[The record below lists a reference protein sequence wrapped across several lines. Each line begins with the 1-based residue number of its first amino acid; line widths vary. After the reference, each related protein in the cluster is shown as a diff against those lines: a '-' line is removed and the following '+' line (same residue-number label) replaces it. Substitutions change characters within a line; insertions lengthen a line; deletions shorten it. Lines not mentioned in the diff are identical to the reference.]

1 MFKTNNLR
9 KVTLKICCSAL
20 IYVFCL
26 PLDNIQAQE
35 PLIIARITEKITLD
49 GLVNESVWQKI
60 KPLPVVM
67 YIPNNGQEPTERTE
81 IFLAY
86 DDDNLYIA
94 SRFYD
99 SEPDKIQYP
108 SKKRDEGK
116 QTSDWLGLN
125 LDTFNDNENNL
136 LFGTTPAGLRSEV
149 AISNDGENYNFS
161 WNTFWDVATYLDE
174 KGWYAELQIPFS
186 SLRFQDVNG
195 RVVMGLIVWRYISRK
210 NEIDIFPA
218 IPSKWGNNGP
228 NKPSLAYDIVF
239 EGIQRRNPIY
249 LTPYI
254 LGGMSNSNTLNESKT
269 FYNGKKENKFDAGLD
284 VKMGLTNNLTM
295 DLTLNTDFAQV
306 EADDQQINLTRFS
319 LYFPE
324 KRLFFQERASVFD
337 FSFGGQ
343 TKIFYSRKIGLYEG
357 KPIRI
362 FGGARLIGRIGD
374 WDVGFIN
381 MQTEKSE
388 KLPSENFSVLR
399 LKKQVLNQYSYI
411 GGIATTRIGTNGN
424 KNFVYGLDGKLR
436 LSDDDEILI
445 NWGQCFDNTA
455 QDILPFFDISRFRL
469 GWERR
474 SIEGVGLLINLVR
487 RGNDFKPGIGF
498 EAFNNYEGIASRIKY
513 GWLSEKES
521 PLQSHY
527 IFYDGYELFR
537 NTNNALLTMAAGF
550 GWGFI
555 TKSGATGEYSVIF
568 YRERLADN
576 FSISKNVSVPKGSYT
591 FVGVKGNYQTPE
603 VDLLSSLFSCE
614 AGMYY
619 DGMRFSFKAEPS
631 WYVSPDINLSGGYEF
646 NHINFSSRNK
656 SMNSHILRLKI
667 LTTLTT
673 TFSASAFVQF
683 NSINK
688 TIIPNLRL
696 RYNPKE
702 GTDIY
707 LVYNDELNIDRYR
720 EHPVLP
726 AYNFRSIQIKCT
738 YTFDL

>member
-1 MFKTNNLR
+1 LQNL
-9 KVTLKICCSAL
+9 
-20 IYVFCL
+20 F
-26 PLDNIQAQE
+26 AQE
-35 PLIIARITEKITLD
+35 PLIIARTTEKINLD

-86 DDDNLYIA
+86 DDNYLYVA
-94 SRFYD
+94 GRFYD
-99 SEPDKIQYP
+99 GEPDKIQYP

-136 LFGTTPAGLRSEV
+136 LFGTTPAGLRTEV

-161 WNTFWDVATYLDE
+161 WNTFWDVATYIDE
-174 KGWYAELQIPFS
+174 NGWYAELQIPFS

-254 LGGMSNSNTLNESKT
+254 LGGLGNSNTINESKT
-269 FYNGKKENKFDAGLD
+269 FYYKKKENKFDAGLD
-284 VKMGLTNNLTM
+284 LKMGLTNNLTM

-343 TKIFYSRKIGLYEG
+343 TKIFYSRKVGLYEG

-362 FGGARLIGRIGD
+362 YGGARLIGRFDD
-374 WDVGFIN
+374 WDFGFIN

-388 KLPSENFSVLR
+388 KLPSENFGVLR
-399 LKKQVLNQYSYI
+399 LKKQILNPFSYI
-411 GGIATTRIGTNGN
+411 GGIFTSRISANGN

-436 LSDDDEILI
+436 LSEDDEILI
-445 NWGQCFDNTA
+445 NWGQCFDNTSP
-455 QDILPFFDISRFRL
+455 DNLPFFDFSRIRL

-474 SIEGVGLLINLVR
+474 SIEGVGLLINFVR

-513 GWLSEKES
+513 GWIPQNES
-521 PLQSHY
+521 SLQSHY
-527 IFYDGYELFR
+527 IFYDGYQLFR
-537 NTNNALLTMAAGF
+537 NTNNELLTMAAGF
-550 GWGFI
+550 GWGFNS
-555 TKSGATGEYSVIF
+555 KSGANGECSAVL
-568 YRERLADN
+568 YRERLNDN
-576 FSISKNVSVPKGSYT
+576 FSISNNVSVPKGSYT
-591 FVGVKGNYQTPE
+591 FIGIKGKYQTPE
-603 VDLLSSLFSCE
+603 TEFLSALFSSE

-619 DGMRFSFKAEPS
+619 DGLRFSIKAEPGWS
-631 WYVSPDINLSGGYEF
+631 VFPDINLSGAYEF
-646 NHINFSSRNK
+646 NHINFSKRLQNVS
-656 SMNSHILRLKI
+656 SHILRLKI
-667 LTTLTT
+667 LATLHIA
-673 TFSASAFVQF
+673 FSVSAFIQY
-683 NSINK
+683 NSMNK
-688 TIIPNLRL
+688 NFVSNFRI
-696 RYNPKE
+696 RYNPRE
-702 GTDIY
+702 GADVY
-707 LVYNDELNIDRYR
+707 LVYNSDSNTDLYR
-720 EHPVLP
+720 EIPNLP
-726 AYNFRSIQIKCT
+726 LYNYHTILLKCS
-738 YTFDL
+738 YTVDL